1 MLKALLIVLVLLGLA
16 ISVLFVL
23 AAMRPD
29 TFRVVRSATIKAP
42 PEKIFPLIVDLH
54 QFNTWNPYE
63 KKDPDIKGRYSGPE
77 SGKGAAYAWES
88 SKVGTGS
95 MEIIETVPPSKVA
108 LRLDFVRPFEAHN
121 NVEFTLKPE
130 GDATEV
136 TWAMSGRVP
145 FMAKVM
151 HVLFNMDKMIGT
163 DFEAGLAN
171 LKALSER

>member
-1 MLKALLIVLVLLGLA
+1 VLVLIGLA
-16 ISVLFVL
+16 IVALLVL

-29 TFRVVRSATIKAP
+29 TFRVARSISVKAS
-42 PEKIFPLIVDLH
+42 PEKIFPLIDDLH
-54 QFNTWNPYE
+54 RFNTWNPYE
-63 KKDPDIKGRYSGPE
+63 KKDPDIKGRYSGPD
-77 SGKGAAYAWES
+77 SGKGAGYAWES
-88 SKVGTGS
+88 AEVGTGS
-95 MEIIETVPPSKVA
+95 MEIVEAAPPSKVA
-108 LRLDFVRPFEAHN
+108 MRLDFVKPFEAHN
-121 NVEFTLKPE
+121 AVEFTLKPE

-136 TWAMSGRVP
+136 TWAMTGRVP